1 MSQVVHLSFS
11 FNNST
16 TQGKLNPFNYS
27 LNYLNF
33 FNQRLI
39 HHYSHHSD
47 EKPPMIKVSEFLNSL
62 NTKQFCIK
70 IQVQRENFA
79 KLDYSFG
86 NHIHFDNDSIRT
98 TLCQFSDTDCL
109 FIIEGTTE
117 SGQEVKLFWGEKHFE
132 LLKQITICNETITE
146 YNLLKQQ
153 IQTNQCIDLNK
164 LKTVFIVV
172 CKKDA
177 ITLIDDKNTS

>member
-1 MSQVVHLSFS
+1 
-11 FNNST
+11 
-16 TQGKLNPFNYS
+16 
-27 LNYLNF
+27 
-33 FNQRLI
+33 
-39 HHYSHHSD
+39 
-47 EKPPMIKVSEFLNSL
+47 MIKVSEFLHSL

-86 NHIHFDNDSIRT
+86 NHIHFDNNSI
-98 TLCQFSDTDCL
+98 
-109 FIIEGTTE
+109 
-117 SGQEVKLFWGEKHFE
+117 FWGEKHFE
-132 LLKQITICNETITE
+132 LLKHITICNETITE

-153 IQTNQCIDLNK
+153 IQTDRCIDLNN
-164 LKTVFIVV
+164 LQTVFIVV